1 MLLNYP
7 LLVVLVC
14 VSVFA
19 LICTAVACLLAS
31 MHRWMRRA
39 FAHRPARERARL
51 WMTIRFLPTTVGI
64 ISTAGFG
71 LAFARYEPRD
81 TFEQAGVV
89 LLLLAATAAVLVST
103 AAWRVMRSLWRTAR
117 CHRLVR
123 LLGERI
129 DVPGFPLPA
138 WRVPADFPVAAVSG
152 ILKPRLILSS
162 RILDECPRDELAA
175 VLRHEAAHARR
186 HDNLV
191 RISLL
196 ACPDAVE
203 IGGHAVLAEWHHA
216 VEEAAD
222 EEASRS
228 DSAARVALAAALV
241 RVSRMSAVS
250 RPSWMPALALY
261 DGSTLDGRVRRLL
274 QPDANRNDAPR
285 SRVPK
290 IAGALMIAAALWVAT
305 GPRLL
310 HALIEWGIRNLP

>member
-1 MLLNYP
+1 VLLNYP

-14 VSVFA
+14 ISVFT
-19 LICTAVACLLAS
+19 LICTAVSCLLAS
-31 MHRWMRRA
+31 MHPWIRRA
-39 FAHRPARERARL
+39 FAHRPARERARR
-51 WMTIRFLPTTVGI
+51 WMTIRFLPTAAGLASTV
-64 ISTAGFG
+64 GFG
-71 LAFARYEPRD
+71 LAFARHEPRD

-103 AAWRVMRSLWRTAR
+103 AAWRVVRSLWRTAR

-129 DVPGFPLPA
+129 DVPGFPLPT
-138 WRVPADFPVAAVSG
+138 WRVPVDFPVAAVSG
-152 ILKPRLILSS
+152 IVKPRLILSS

-175 VLRHEAAHARR
+175 VLRHEAAHASR

-191 RISLL
+191 RMSLL
-196 ACPDAVE
+196 ACPDAVG
-203 IGGHAVLAEWHHA
+203 IGGHAVLAEWHRA

-222 EEASRS
+222 EEATRS
-228 DSAARVALAAALV
+228 DSSARLALAAALV

-261 DGSTLDGRVRRLL
+261 DGSTLEGRVRRLL
-274 QPDANRNDAPR
+274 QPDANRNDASG
-285 SRVPK
+285 SRVLK
-290 IAGALMIAAALWVAT
+290 IAGALMIAAAVWVAT